1 MELQDMIV
9 AMRAFPPAGD
19 QTQVISVSIDPT
31 KEGLNRMQQF
41 LRRVYQTG
49 LNPNQTPQL
58 VNGLQRSLGK
68 QNVTIEGVSAKTHFA
83 QVLVEAD
90 YRMKLI
96 GIGLERPPVRIPSWA
111 SMANPSAVSRNAL
124 QRWYFTPNYQ
134 AVRVSDD
141 FNAMELVGAGVKLIG
156 VDELVR
162 ADGTRVASGKVDKA
176 SKTFTETFT
185 REYEELAKRVPVYG
199 QLRNLINMSI
209 AAAYI
214 QQQDFYGKASWDMST
229 FANEKLLPCDTYFPP
244 SKVDTAVNAIW
255 KNNTL
260 MTPIGG
266 GVNIQPMQAL
276 LSSNILKDKDRSVE
290 KTQETAA
297 PVNLKDGQWWW
308 D

>member
-1 MELQDMIV
+1 M
-9 AMRAFPPAGD
+9 
-19 QTQVISVSIDPT
+19 
-31 KEGLNRMQQF
+31 
-41 LRRVYQTG
+41 
-49 LNPNQTPQL
+49 
-58 VNGLQRSLGK
+58 
-68 QNVTIEGVSAKTHFA
+68 
-83 QVLVEAD
+83 
-90 YRMKLI
+90 
-96 GIGLERPPVRIPSWA
+96 
-111 SMANPSAVSRNAL
+111 
-124 QRWYFTPNYQ
+124 
-134 AVRVSDD
+134 
-141 FNAMELVGAGVKLIG
+141 
-156 VDELVR
+156 VR
-162 ADGTRVASGKVDKA
+162 ADGSRVASGKVDKA